1 MDCDAG
7 SSRGEGFRRG
17 DSAPGLPRGV
27 GFGSRAGGSGS
38 LRSPFVDV
46 DSPSL
51 PMVTARSPRRLGGAR
66 AAQAARGGE
75 RLSGGVRGTTAAR
88 WRAIGA
94 QRLGRGRVARAPRRL
109 VAGQCFHY
117 GVGPF
122 LPCVPGLSALKGYV
136 AQDGRKN
143 KLGLRFVA
151 NYSLQQATKFL
162 FAC

>member
-27 GFGSRAGGSGS
+27 GRAGGSGS

-46 DSPSL
+46 ASPSL
-51 PMVTARSPRRLGGAR
+51 PMVTARSR
-66 AAQAARGGE
+66 ASGSAARGGE

-88 WRAIGA
+88 WRASGA
-94 QRLGRGRVARAPRRL
+94 QRLGRGRVRARRL
-109 VAGQCFHY
+109 WFQASLFSH

-122 LPCVPGLSALKGYV
+122 LPCVPGLSALKGYKCATIVHNV
-136 AQDGRKN
+136 AAESEVGHT
-143 KLGLRFVA
+143 LPV
-151 NYSLQQATKFL
+151 LQFL
-162 FAC
+162 LIG

>member
-51 PMVTARSPRRLGGAR
+51 PMVDALSGAR
-66 AAQAARGGE
+66 LTPPATLAA
-75 RLSGGVRGTTAAR
+75 
-88 WRAIGA
+88 
-94 QRLGRGRVARAPRRL
+94 
-109 VAGQCFHY
+109 H
-117 GVGPF
+117 
-122 LPCVPGLSALKGYV
+122 
-136 AQDGRKN
+136 
-143 KLGLRFVA
+143 
-151 NYSLQQATKFL
+151 
-162 FAC
+162 

>member
-51 PMVTARSPRRLGGAR
+51 PMVLRRLGGAR
-66 AAQAARGGE
+66 LGGRLGGERPQRRAAARRRASGSAARGGE
-75 RLSGGVRGTTAAR
+75 RLSGGVRSTTAAR
-88 WRAIGA
+88 WRASGA
-94 QRLGRGRVARAPRRL
+94 QRLGRGRVPRAPRRL
-109 VAGQCFHY
+109 LFQASVFTARGAQFLLGSSKAHYSRSLCFA
-117 GVGPF
+117 PQ
-122 LPCVPGLSALKGYV
+122 P
-136 AQDGRKN
+136 
-143 KLGLRFVA
+143 
-151 NYSLQQATKFL
+151 
-162 FAC
+162 

>member
-51 PMVTARSPRRLGGAR
+51 PMVDALSGARLGAR
-66 AAQAARGGE
+66 HGGGGDGSAARGGE
-75 RLSGGVRGTTAAR
+75 RLSGGVRSTTAAR
-88 WRAIGA
+88 WRASGA
-94 QRLGRGRVARAPRRL
+94 QRLGRGRVPRAARRL
-109 VAGQCFHY
+109 VAGQCFIALRVRRNSCWTRPTLTVR
-117 GVGPF
+117 GV
-122 LPCVPGLSALKGYV
+122 
-136 AQDGRKN
+136 
-143 KLGLRFVA
+143 
-151 NYSLQQATKFL
+151 
-162 FAC
+162 

>member
-51 PMVTARSPRRLGGAR
+51 PMVTARSPRGSAAR
-66 AAQAARGGE
+66 ASGSAARGGE
-75 RLSGGVRGTTAAR
+75 RLSGGAVRGTTAAR
-88 WRAIGA
+88 WRASGA
-94 QRLGRGRVARAPRRL
+94 QRLGRGGAYRARGGCGFRPAFFRTTAWGRSCRVSTE
-109 VAGQCFHY
+109 
-117 GVGPF
+117 
-122 LPCVPGLSALKGYV
+122 LSALK
-136 AQDGRKN
+136 AIMRHGRITTLP
-143 KLGLRFVA
+143 LGMPNLWLH
-151 NYSLQQATKFL
+151 SLQLL
-162 FAC
+162 FVG

>member
-51 PMVTARSPRRLGGAR
+51 PMVTARSPRWLGGAR

-75 RLSGGVRGTTAAR
+75 RLSGGGAAP
-88 WRAIGA
+88 
-94 QRLGRGRVARAPRRL
+94 QRLGGARAVRSGW
-109 VAGQCFHY
+109 AGGAY
-117 GVGPF
+117 RARGG
-122 LPCVPGLSALKGYV
+122 
-136 AQDGRKN
+136 
-143 KLGLRFVA
+143 
-151 NYSLQQATKFL
+151 
-162 FAC
+162 

>member
-51 PMVTARSPRRLGGAR
+51 PMVAAAAR
-66 AAQAARGGE
+66 AARQPVASAACGSTASGGSAARE
-75 RLSGGVRGTTAAR
+75 RLSGSAASGERGSAAA
-88 WRAIGA
+88 WSGAQWLGDAASGA
-94 QRLGRGRVARAPRRL
+94 QRPERSAAAGPGGAYRGGAAAV
-109 VAGQCFHY
+109 VSGQLFSHD
-117 GVGPF
+117 GVGRS
-122 LPCVPGLSALKGYV
+122 CRVSTELSALK
-136 AQDGRKN
+136 A
-143 KLGLRFVA
+143 F
-151 NYSLQQATKFL
+151 
-162 FAC
+162 

>member
-51 PMVTARSPRRLGGAR
+51 PMVDALSGARLGAR
-66 AAQAARGGE
+66 HGGGGDGSAARGGE

-88 WRAIGA
+88 WRASGA
-94 QRLGRGRVARAPRRL
+94 QRLGRGRVPRAPRLWFQASVFTARGAQFL
-109 VAGQCFHY
+109 LGSSKAHDSRSLCFA
-117 GVGPF
+117 PQ
-122 LPCVPGLSALKGYV
+122 P
-136 AQDGRKN
+136 
-143 KLGLRFVA
+143 
-151 NYSLQQATKFL
+151 
-162 FAC
+162 

>member
-51 PMVTARSPRRLGGAR
+51 PMVDALSDAARRTARRGASRLSGAGRR
-66 AAQAARGGE
+66 AAQR
-75 RLSGGVRGTTAAR
+75 RRRGTTAAR
-88 WRAIGA
+88 WRASGA
-94 QRLGRGRVARAPRRL
+94 RSWAGARTARARRL
-109 VAGQCFHY
+109 VVAGQCFIALRAWSDSCRCPNA
-117 GVGPF
+117 VT
-122 LPCVPGLSALKGYV
+122 VRGL
-136 AQDGRKN
+136 
-143 KLGLRFVA
+143 
-151 NYSLQQATKFL
+151 
-162 FAC
+162 

>member
-51 PMVTARSPRRLGGAR
+51 PMVDALSGARLGARHGGGATAQRRGAASGSAAACAAPQRLGGAR
-66 AAQAARGGE
+66 A
-75 RLSGGVRGTTAAR
+75 VR
-88 WRAIGA
+88 
-94 QRLGRGRVARAPRRL
+94 RLGRGRVPQARRL
-109 VAGQCFHY
+109 WFQARLFSH

-122 LPCVPGLSALKGYV
+122 LPCVPGLSALKGYKCATTVHNV
-136 AQDGRKN
+136 ALRVRLA
-143 KLGLRFVA
+143 KLSAF
-151 NYSLQQATKFL
+151 S
-162 FAC
+162 FA

>member
-51 PMVTARSPRRLGGAR
+51 PMVTARSPRWLGGAR

-88 WRAIGA
+88 WRASGA
-94 QRLGRGRVARAPRRL
+94 QRLGRGRVPRRAAA
-109 VAGQCFHY
+109 VVSGQPFFARRGAVPAVCPRA
-117 GVGPF
+117 VGSK
-122 LPCVPGLSALKGYV
+122 GL
-136 AQDGRKN
+136 
-143 KLGLRFVA
+143 
-151 NYSLQQATKFL
+151 
-162 FAC
+162 

>member
-75 RLSGGVRGTTAAR
+75 RLSGGVRSTTAAR
-88 WRAIGA
+88 WRASGA
-94 QRLGRGRVARAPRRL
+94 QRLGRGRVPRARRL
-109 VAGQCFHY
+109 TSGQYFFSHY
-117 GVGPF
+117 GVGRF
-122 LPCVPGLSALKGYV
+122 LPLSQGCQL
-136 AQDGRKN
+136 
-143 KLGLRFVA
+143 
-151 NYSLQQATKFL
+151 
-162 FAC
+162 

>member
-51 PMVTARSPRRLGGAR
+51 PMVDALSGARLGAR
-66 AAQAARGGE
+66 HGGGGDGSAARGGE
-75 RLSGGVRGTTAAR
+75 RLSGGVLFH
-88 WRAIGA
+88 
-94 QRLGRGRVARAPRRL
+94 QLSVARDRCAAAGPGARPQARGGWTSGQSFFARGVAFPAVCPQSCRL
-109 VAGQCFHY
+109 
-117 GVGPF
+117 
-122 LPCVPGLSALKGYV
+122 
-136 AQDGRKN
+136 
-143 KLGLRFVA
+143 
-151 NYSLQQATKFL
+151 
-162 FAC
+162 

>member
-51 PMVTARSPRRLGGAR
+51 PMVDASSAR
-66 AAQAARGGE
+66 ALGDGTAGGSGSAARGGE
-75 RLSGGVRGTTAAR
+75 RLSGGVRSTTAAR
-88 WRAIGA
+88 WRASGA
-94 QRLGRGRVARAPRRL
+94 QRLGRGRVRARGGWTS
-109 VAGQCFHY
+109 GQYFSHD
-117 GVGPF
+117 GVGRS
-122 LPCVPGLSALKGYV
+122 CRVSTELSALKAIMRHWAYDNVGL
-136 AQDGRKN
+136 A
-143 KLGLRFVA
+143 LGCQTFSCSRFR
-151 NYSLQQATKFL
+151 LTE
-162 FAC
+162 

>member
-51 PMVTARSPRRLGGAR
+51 PMVDAAQRARLGVRHGGGATAQRRGAASGSAAACAAPQRLGGAR
-66 AAQAARGGE
+66 AVRSGWAGGAYRARGGWT
-75 RLSGGVRGTTAAR
+75 SGQLFSHDGVADSC
-88 WRAIGA
+88 
-94 QRLGRGRVARAPRRL
+94 RVSTE
-109 VAGQCFHY
+109 
-117 GVGPF
+117 
-122 LPCVPGLSALKGYV
+122 LSALK
-136 AQDGRKN
+136 
-143 KLGLRFVA
+143 
-151 NYSLQQATKFL
+151 AT
-162 FAC
+162 

>member
-51 PMVTARSPRRLGGAR
+51 PMVDALSGARLGAR
-66 AAQAARGGE
+66 HGGGGDGSAARGGE
-75 RLSGGVRGTTAAR
+75 RLSGGVRSTTAAR
-88 WRAIGA
+88 WRASGA
-94 QRLGRGRVARAPRRL
+94 QRLGRGRVPRCAAA
-109 VAGQCFHY
+109 VVSGQCFHCAW
-117 GVGPF
+117 GAIPA
-122 LPCVPGLSALKGYV
+122 GLVQGSRLEESMFFATALNNV
-136 AQDGRKN
+136 
-143 KLGLRFVA
+143 LR
-151 NYSLQQATKFL
+151 
-162 FAC
+162 

>member
-51 PMVTARSPRRLGGAR
+51 PMVDALSGARLGAR
-66 AAQAARGGE
+66 HGGGGDGSAARGGE
-75 RLSGGVRGTTAAR
+75 RLSGGVRSTTAAR
-88 WRAIGA
+88 WRASGA
-94 QRLGRGRVARAPRRL
+94 QRLGRGRVRKRAAAGLQVFFRTRRGAFPAVCPQSCRL
-109 VAGQCFHY
+109 
-117 GVGPF
+117 
-122 LPCVPGLSALKGYV
+122 
-136 AQDGRKN
+136 
-143 KLGLRFVA
+143 
-151 NYSLQQATKFL
+151 
-162 FAC
+162 

>member
-75 RLSGGVRGTTAAR
+75 RLSGGGAAP
-88 WRAIGA
+88 
-94 QRLGRGRVARAPRRL
+94 QRLGGARAVRSGW
-109 VAGQCFHY
+109 AGGAY
-117 GVGPF
+117 RARGG
-122 LPCVPGLSALKGYV
+122 
-136 AQDGRKN
+136 
-143 KLGLRFVA
+143 
-151 NYSLQQATKFL
+151 
-162 FAC
+162 

>member
-51 PMVTARSPRRLGGAR
+51 PMVDALSGARLGARHGGGATAQRHGAASGSAAACAAPQRLGGAR
-66 AAQAARGGE
+66 SVRSGWAGGA
-75 RLSGGVRGTTAAR
+75 SASA
-88 WRAIGA
+88 
-94 QRLGRGRVARAPRRL
+94 RRL
-109 VAGQCFHY
+109 DFRPVFFRTRRGLSCR
-117 GVGPF
+117 VSTE
-122 LPCVPGLSALKGYV
+122 LSAL
-136 AQDGRKN
+136 N
-143 KLGLRFVA
+143 
-151 NYSLQQATKFL
+151 TI
-162 FAC
+162 

>member
-51 PMVTARSPRRLGGAR
+51 PMVTARSPTARRR
-66 AAQAARGGE
+66 ASGSAARGGE
-75 RLSGGVRGTTAAR
+75 RLSGGGAAP
-88 WRAIGA
+88 
-94 QRLGRGRVARAPRRL
+94 QRLGGARAVRSGWAGGAYRVARRL
-109 VAGQCFHY
+109 WFQASLFSH

-122 LPCVPGLSALKGYV
+122 LPCVPGLSALKGYKCHDLFT
-136 AQDGRKN
+136 A
-143 KLGLRFVA
+143 LR
-151 NYSLQQATKFL
+151 
-162 FAC
+162 